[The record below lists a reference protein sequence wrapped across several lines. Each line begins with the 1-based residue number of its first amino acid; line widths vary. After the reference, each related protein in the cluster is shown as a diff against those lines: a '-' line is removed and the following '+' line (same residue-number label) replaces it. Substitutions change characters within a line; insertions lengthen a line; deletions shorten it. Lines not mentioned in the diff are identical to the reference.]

1 MDSRATSAVTLFA
14 LIVMAVFFGQPQ
26 PAAACSCAAGIPV
39 ELLESSDLAFI
50 GSVVDQQPDFAGT
63 STESLIAVEVVIKGD
78 VTASI
83 IVSAETD
90 TECGLGLATTE
101 QVAITA
107 VQVSG
112 EILPRVC
119 TSMEPDQLLAAAD
132 ELGLDVVVPTS
143 EEEIAT
149 ALPESTSNYAAAIPL
164 SIALSLVF
172 LGAVAL
178 GTRQS
183 SMSSK

>member
-1 MDSRATSAVTLFA
+1 MDSRVTSAVTIFA
-14 LIVMAVFFGQPQ
+14 LLAMATLFGLPQ
-26 PAAACSCAAGIPV
+26 PATACTCAAGAPV

-50 GSVVDQQPDFAGT
+50 GSVVDQQPDFTGT
-63 STESLIAVEVVIKGD
+63 STESLIAVDRV
-78 VTASI
+78 A
-83 IVSAETD
+83 
-90 TECGLGLATTE
+90 CGVGLAATE
-101 QVAITA
+101 QVAVTA

-112 EILPRVC
+112 EILPKVC

-132 ELGLDVVVPTS
+132 ELGLDVVTPPS